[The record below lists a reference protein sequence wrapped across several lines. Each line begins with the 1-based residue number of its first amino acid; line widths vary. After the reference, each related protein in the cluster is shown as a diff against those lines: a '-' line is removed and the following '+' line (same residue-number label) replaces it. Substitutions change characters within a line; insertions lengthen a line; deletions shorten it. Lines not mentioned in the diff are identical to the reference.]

1 MNKNEIRK
9 NIIKERNS
17 LSNNF
22 INEKSEIIINKLC
35 EIINEK
41 NLQNIMIFM
50 DMKNEVQVTKLINIY
65 PNKNFFIPKCFPKGV
80 MKINKYNKDEL
91 VKHKFG
97 YYESNSENYIHENIL
112 DLIIM
117 PGVAFDENKNR
128 IGFGGGYYDR
138 FLLKF
143 DKNKIPLTI
152 AVCYDFQV
160 IDYIPAENHDQKP
173 DFIITEKRT
182 LY

>member
-1 MNKNEIRK
+1 
-9 NIIKERNS
+9 
-17 LSNNF
+17 
-22 INEKSEIIINKLC
+22 
-35 EIINEK
+35 
-41 NLQNIMIFM
+41 MI
-50 DMKNEVQVTKLINIY
+50 Y
-65 PNKNFFIPKCFPKGV
+65 
-80 MKINKYNKDEL
+80 
-91 VKHKFG
+91 
-97 YYESNSENYIHENIL
+97 ENIL

>member
-91 VKHKFG
+91 IKHKFG

>member
-1 MNKNEIRK
+1 MNKDEIRK
-9 NIIKERNS
+9 NILIMRNN
-17 LSNNF
+17 LSDNF
-22 INEKSEIIINKLC
+22 VNEKSEIIINKLC
-35 EIINEK
+35 KIIDEK
-41 NLQNIMIFM
+41 KSENIMIFM

-65 PNKNFFIPKCFPKGV
+65 PNKSFFIPKCFPKGI
-80 MKINKYNKDEL
+80 MKINNFDENEL

-97 YYESNSENYIHENIL
+97 YYESNSENYIDENIL

-143 DKNKIPLTI
+143 NKNKIPLTI

-160 IDYIPAENHDQKP
+160 IDYIPAESHDQKP

>member
-1 MNKNEIRK
+1 MNKDEIRK
-9 NIIKERNS
+9 HIIKERNA
-17 LSNNF
+17 LSENF
-22 INEKSEIIINKLC
+22 VNEKSDIIINKLC
-35 EIINEK
+35 KIIDEK
-41 NLQNIMIFM
+41 KLENIMIFM
-50 DMKNEVQVTKLINIY
+50 DMKNEIQVTKLINIY

-80 MKINKYNKDEL
+80 MKINKYNKNEL
-91 VKHKFG
+91 IKHKFG
-97 YYESNSENYIHENIL
+97 YYESSSENYIDENIL

-128 IGFGGGYYDR
+128 IGFGAGYYDR

-143 DKNKIPLTI
+143 DKNQMPLTI

-160 IDYIPAENHDQKP
+160 INDIPAEAHDQKP

>member
-65 PNKNFFIPKCFPKGV
+65 PNKNFFIPKFFPKGI

-91 VKHKFG
+91 IKHKFG

-117 PGVAFDENKNR
+117 PGVAFDGNKNR

-160 IDYIPAENHDQKP
+160 IDYIPAENHVQKP

>member
-22 INEKSEIIINKLC
+22 INEKSEIIINKLW

>member
-1 MNKNEIRK
+1 MNKDEIRK

-91 VKHKFG
+91 IKHKFG

>member
-9 NIIKERNS
+9 NTIKERNS

-112 DLIIM
+112 VLCQELHLTKTRIELVLVEVIM
-117 PGVAFDENKNR
+117 
-128 IGFGGGYYDR
+128 
-138 FLLKF
+138 
-143 DKNKIPLTI
+143 T
-152 AVCYDFQV
+152 DF
-160 IDYIPAENHDQKP
+160 Y
-173 DFIITEKRT
+173 
-182 LY
+182 